1 MFKLRIKTAEFQIIL
16 KNVKLII
23 IDSLAALTRREF
35 SEQDSKTSIERA
47 RFLVNLS
54 ARLKDIAH
62 NLEISVRILK
72 SLSEM
77 Q

>member
-1 MFKLRIKTAEFQIIL
+1 MFKLRIKNAEFQIIL